1 MVAPSNRSRGRGGPT
16 LRLGVCKMTVQAQLV
31 TLLVAGGAILTTL
44 GYRIRYRREWH
55 LIGGF
60 DCRHL
65 RDPDG
70 FGRWVGGIGLLLG
83 SVTFAAAALAFSR
96 PDLNAALGTSYATAV
111 LAGTAVLAVGGVR
124 YIL

>member
-1 MVAPSNRSRGRGGPT
+1 M
-16 LRLGVCKMTVQAQLV
+16 MTVQTQLV
-31 TLLVAGGAILTTL
+31 LILAIAGTVLTTL

-60 DCRHL
+60 DCRQL

-70 FGRWVGGIGLLLG
+70 FGTWVGSIGLVLG
-83 SVTFAAAALAFSR
+83 SVTFGAAALAFTR
-96 PDLNAALGTSYATAV
+96 PDLNAILGPSYAAVV
-111 LAGTAVLAVGGVR
+111 LAGTAVLTIGALR